1 MSDFEYKTR
10 CYFRDLVPG
19 IGIELMTFALQVR
32 CSTN

>member
-1 MSDFEYKTR
+1 MPPTSMSANIN
-10 CYFRDLVPG
+10 LVPG